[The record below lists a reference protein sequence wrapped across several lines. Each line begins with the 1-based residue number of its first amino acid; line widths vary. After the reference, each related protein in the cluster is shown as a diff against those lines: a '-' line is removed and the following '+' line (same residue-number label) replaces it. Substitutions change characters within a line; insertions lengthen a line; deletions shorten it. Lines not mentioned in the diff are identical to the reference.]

1 MTLVIQRKT
10 GRSFPNGM
18 LSFNQVIEDDWFESF
33 EDNPKANIKFLTHIA
48 FSPSGQIINYKPSA
62 VDKGLGA
69 LISMLILKKYG
80 DIGLTMVVW
89 DNLKDS
95 LSPTIR
101 RGFRSK
107 NMADLNTD
115 FTGSMAEF
123 RTELN
128 KRIQKD
134 IDAWISDFEQFLDI

>member
-1 MTLVIQRKT
+1 
-10 GRSFPNGM
+10 
-18 LSFNQVIEDDWFESF
+18 
-33 EDNPKANIKFLTHIA
+33 
-48 FSPSGQIINYKPSA
+48 
-62 VDKGLGA
+62 
-69 LISMLILKKYG
+69 MLILKKYG